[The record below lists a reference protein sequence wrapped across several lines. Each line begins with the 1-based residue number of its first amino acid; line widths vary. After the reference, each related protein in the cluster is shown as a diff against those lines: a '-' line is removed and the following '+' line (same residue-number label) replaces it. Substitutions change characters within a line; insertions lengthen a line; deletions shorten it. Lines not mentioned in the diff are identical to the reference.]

1 MKLTFDWLRDH
12 LETDRPFT
20 DIVAALSMIG
30 LEVEAVEDRAASLE
44 GFRVARVLAA
54 ERHPDADRL
63 KICKVDYGGG
73 EPVQVVCGAPNA
85 RSGMKGVFAAAGSAI
100 NGVTLRKARIRGQES
115 NGMLLSE
122 REMGLSDNHEGI
134 VELPVDAEVGTPAAM
149 AMGLS
154 DRVIEIGLTPNRQD
168 CAGVRGIARD
178 LAAAGLGRLKPLS
191 VPETAGSFASSIR
204 WRRDLSDGEACP
216 LVVGR
221 FFRGVTNG
229 ESPKW
234 LRDRLRAIGLR
245 PISALV
251 DITNYVTFDLARPLH
266 VFDADKVTGDLVMR
280 LATDG
285 ETIAALD
292 GQDYALDAGMTVIAD
307 DNGVQAIGGVMGGA
321 ASGVSD
327 ATVNVFLEVA
337 LFDPVR
343 TARTGRKLGIQSD
356 ARYRFERGV
365 DPESAFRGAHV
376 ATRMILDLCGGEAS
390 ELTAAGKMPD
400 WRRKAALRKSRVAKL
415 GGLDATDAEQLRI
428 LADLGFEPVD
438 EGDTIRV
445 EVPSWRQD
453 IDGEADLVEEVVR
466 IRGYDR
472 IPAVPLPRVHTV
484 PEPAWPA
491 RLESDVRRALAARGM
506 VESVTFSFM
515 KRETAEL
522 FGFGDP
528 ALVVDNPI
536 SADLDAMR
544 PSILPNLLEAARR
557 NADRGYR
564 DVALF
569 EVGPEYI
576 DDTEK
581 GQITV
586 VSGIRAGR
594 HGGRHWRAP
603 SRPVDLWDVKA
614 DAMAALDAAGA
625 PTAGLRVTR
634 DAPVWHHPGRSGVLR
649 LGSAEL
655 ASFGDVHPG
664 VLRAM
669 GIEAPAVAFTVH
681 LEAVPARKR
690 KTGGSTPL
698 ALPPFHPVTRDFAFV
713 VDASVAADDIA
724 RSAAGADRNLISDV
738 GVFDVYEGEPLE
750 NGKKSVAIAVV
761 LQPVMSTLTDAEIET
776 VSGRIVSAV
785 EKRTGGILR
794 G

>member
-1 MKLTFDWLRDH
+1 MKLTFDWLRQH
-12 LETDRPFT
+12 LETDRPFA
-20 DIVAALSMIG
+20 DIVDALSMIG

-44 GFRVARVLAA
+44 GFRVACVLAA

-63 KICKVDYGGG
+63 KVCKVDYGGG

-100 NGVTLRKARIRGQES
+100 GGVTLRKAQIRGQES

-122 REMGLSDNHEGI
+122 REMGLSDEHDGI
-134 VELPVDAEVGTPAAM
+134 VELPDDAEVGAPAAV

-154 DRVIEIGLTPNRQD
+154 DQVIEIALTPNRQD

-178 LAAAGLGRLKPLS
+178 LAAAGLGRLKPSS
-191 VPETAGSFASSIR
+191 VPETTGSFDSPIR

-221 FFRGVTNG
+221 FFRGVANG

-280 LATDG
+280 LANEG

-292 GQDYALDAGMTVIAD
+292 GQDYALDAEMTVIAD

-343 TARTGRKLGIQSD
+343 TARTGRRLGIQSD

-390 ELTAAGKMPD
+390 ELTAAGKVPD
-400 WRRKAALRKSRVAKL
+400 GRRKVVLRKSRVAQL

-445 EVPSWRQD
+445 KVPSWRQD
-453 IDGEADLVEEVVR
+453 IDGEADLVEEIAR
-466 IRGYDR
+466 IRGYDC
-472 IPAVPLPRVHTV
+472 IPAAPLPRPHTV

-515 KRETAEL
+515 KRATAEL
-522 FGFGDP
+522 FGFDDP

-544 PSILPNLLEAARR
+544 PSILPNLLEAGRR

-569 EVGPEYI
+569 EVGPEYA

-581 GQITV
+581 GQKTAA
-586 VSGIRAGR
+586 SGIRVGR
-594 HGGRHWRAP
+594 HGGRHWRMP
-603 SRPVDLWDVKA
+603 DRPVDLWDVKA
-614 DAMAALDAAGA
+614 DALAALDAAGA
-625 PTAGLRVTR
+625 PTAGLRGTR
-634 DAPVWHHPGRSGVLR
+634 DAPAWYHPGRSGVLR
-649 LGSAEL
+649 LGSVRL
-655 ASFGDVHPG
+655 ASFGEVHPG

-669 GIEAPAVAFTVH
+669 DIEAPVVAFTVH
-681 LEAVPARKR
+681 LEAVPERKR
-690 KTGGSTPL
+690 RTGGSAPL
-698 ALPPFHPVTRDFAFV
+698 SLPPFHPVTRDFAFV
-713 VDASVAADDIA
+713 VDAFVAADDIA
-724 RSAAGADRNLISDV
+724 RAAAGADRNLISDV
-738 GVFDVYEGEPLE
+738 GVFDVYEGEPLKE
-750 NGKKSVAIAVV
+750 GKKSVAIAVV
-761 LQPVMSTLTDAEIET
+761 LQPATSTLTDAEIEA

>member
-12 LETDRPFT
+12 LETDRPFA
-20 DIVAALSMIG
+20 DIVDALSMIG

-44 GFRVARVLAA
+44 EFRVARVLAA

-63 KICKVDYGGG
+63 RVCKVDYGGG

-85 RSGMKGVFAAAGSAI
+85 RTGMKGVFAAAGSAI

-122 REMGLSDNHEGI
+122 REMGLSDDHEGI
-134 VELPVDAEVGTPAAM
+134 VELPDDAEVGAPAAM

-191 VPETAGSFASSIR
+191 APETPGSFDSPIQ

-221 FFRGVTNG
+221 FFRGVANG

-266 VFDADKVTGDLVMR
+266 VFDADKVAGDLVMR

-285 ETIAALD
+285 ETIDALD
-292 GQDYALDAGMTVIAD
+292 GQDYALDAKMTVIAD

-327 ATVNVFLEVA
+327 ATTNVFLEVA
-337 LFDPVR
+337 LFDPAR
-343 TARTGRKLGIQSD
+343 TARTGRELGIRSD

-390 ELTAAGKMPD
+390 ELTADGKMQD
-400 WRRKAALRKSRVAKL
+400 WRRNAALRKSRVAQL

-466 IRGYDR
+466 IRGYDC
-472 IPAVPLPRVHTV
+472 IPAVPLPRAHTV

-491 RLESDVRRALAARGM
+491 RLESDARRALAARGM

-536 SADLDAMR
+536 SADLDVMR
-544 PSILPNLLEAARR
+544 PSVLPNLLEAARR

-569 EVGPEYI
+569 EVGPEYA

-581 GQITV
+581 GQKTV
-586 VSGIRAGR
+586 ASGIRVGR
-594 HGGRHWRAP
+594 HGGRHWRAS

-614 DAMAALDAAGA
+614 DALAALDAAGA

-649 LGSAEL
+649 LGSMEL

-669 GIEAPAVAFTVH
+669 GIEAPAVAFTVR
-681 LEAVPARKR
+681 LDAVPVRKR
-690 KTGGSTPL
+690 KTGDFAPL

-713 VDASVAADDIA
+713 VDASVAADDVA
-724 RSAAGADRNLISDV
+724 RAAAGADRSLISDV

-750 NGKKSVAIAVV
+750 DGKKSVAVAVV
-761 LQPVMSTLTDAEIET
+761 LQPVTSTLTDAEIET
-776 VSGRIVSAV
+776 VSGRVVSAV

>member
-12 LETDRPFT
+12 LETDRPFAE
-20 DIVAALSMIG
+20 IVDALSMIG
-30 LEVEAVEDRAASLE
+30 LEVESVEDRAASLE

-63 KICKVDYGGG
+63 KVCKVDYGGG

-85 RSGMKGVFAAAGSAI
+85 RSGMKGVFAAAGLEI

-122 REMGLSDNHEGI
+122 REMGLSDDHEGI
-134 VELPVDAEVGTPAAM
+134 VELPDDAEVGAPAAA

-154 DRVIEIGLTPNRQD
+154 DRAVEIGLTPNRQD

-178 LAAAGLGRLKPLS
+178 LAAAGLGRLKPLDA
-191 VPETAGSFASSIR
+191 PETTGSFDSPIR
-204 WRRDLSDGEACP
+204 WLRKLSDGEACP

-221 FFRGVTNG
+221 FFRGVNNG

-234 LRDRLRAIGLR
+234 LRERLRAIGLR

-280 LATDG
+280 PAADG

-292 GQDYALDAGMTVIAD
+292 GQDYALDAEMTVIAD
-307 DNGVQAIGGVMGGA
+307 DNGVQGIGGVMGGA

-327 ATVNVFLEVA
+327 STANVFLEVA
-337 LFDPVR
+337 LFDPAR
-343 TARTGRKLGIQSD
+343 TARTGRKLGIRSD

-365 DPESAFRGAHV
+365 DPESAYLGARV

-390 ELTAAGKMPD
+390 ELTIAGDMPD
-400 WRRKAALRKSRVAKL
+400 WRRKAALRKSRAAEL
-415 GGLDATDAEQLRI
+415 GGLNAPDDEQLRI

-438 EGDTIRV
+438 EGDAIRV

-453 IDGEADLVEEVVR
+453 IDGEADLVEEVAR
-466 IRGYDR
+466 IRGYDS
-472 IPAVPLPRVHTV
+472 IPAVPLPRLHIV

-491 RLESDVRRALAARGM
+491 RMESDARRALAARGM

-515 KRETAEL
+515 RRETAEL
-522 FGFGDP
+522 FGFCDP

-564 DVALF
+564 DLALF
-569 EVGPEYI
+569 EVGPEYA
-576 DDTEK
+576 DDTET
-581 GQITV
+581 GQKTV
-586 VSGIRAGR
+586 ASGIRVGR
-594 HGGRHWRAP
+594 HGGRHWREP
-603 SRPVDLWDVKA
+603 DRPVDLWDVKA

-625 PTAGLRVTR
+625 PTAALRVAR
-634 DAPVWHHPGRSGVLR
+634 DAPAWHHPGRSGVLR
-649 LGSAEL
+649 LGSTEL
-655 ASFGDVHPG
+655 ASFGDVHPRI
-664 VLRAM
+664 LRDM
-669 GIEAPAVAFTVH
+669 DIEGPAVAFTVRFD
-681 LEAVPARKR
+681 AVPARKR
-690 KTGGSTPL
+690 KVGGSAPL
-698 ALPPFHPVTRDFAFV
+698 SLPPFHPVTRDFAFV
-713 VDASVAADDIA
+713 VDASVAADDVA
-724 RSAAGADRNLISDV
+724 RAAAGADRELVSDV
-738 GVFDVYEGEPLE
+738 SVFDVYEGGPL
-750 NGKKSVAIAVV
+750 GADKKSVAIAVV
-761 LQPVMSTLTDAEIET
+761 LQPATSTLTDAEIEK

-785 EKRTGGILR
+785 EKRTGGVLR

>member
-12 LETDRPFT
+12 LETDRPFA
-20 DIVAALSMIG
+20 DIVDALSMIG

-44 GFRVARVLAA
+44 EFRVARVLAA

-63 KICKVDYGGG
+63 RVCKVDYGGG

-85 RSGMKGVFAAAGSAI
+85 RTGMKGVFAAAGSAI

-122 REMGLSDNHEGI
+122 REMGLSDDHEGI
-134 VELPVDAEVGTPAAM
+134 VELPDDAEVGAPAAM

-191 VPETAGSFASSIR
+191 APETPGSFDSPIR

-221 FFRGVTNG
+221 FFRGVANG

-266 VFDADKVTGDLVMR
+266 VFDADKVAGDLVMR

-285 ETIAALD
+285 ETIGALD
-292 GQDYALDAGMTVIAD
+292 GQDYALDAEMTVIAD

-327 ATVNVFLEVA
+327 ATTNVFLEVA
-337 LFDPVR
+337 LFDPAR
-343 TARTGRKLGIQSD
+343 TARTGRELGIRSD

-365 DPESAFRGAHV
+365 DPESAFLGAHV

-400 WRRKAALRKSRVAKL
+400 WRRNAALRKSRVAQL

-472 IPAVPLPRVHTV
+472 IPSVPLPRAHTV

-491 RLESDVRRALAARGM
+491 RLESDARRALAARGM

-536 SADLDAMR
+536 SADLDVMR
-544 PSILPNLLEAARR
+544 PSVLPNLLEAARR

-569 EVGPEYI
+569 EVGPEYA

-581 GQITV
+581 GQKTV
-586 VSGIRAGR
+586 ASGIRVGR
-594 HGGRHWRAP
+594 HGGRHWRAS

-614 DAMAALDAAGA
+614 DALAVLDAAGA

-649 LGSAEL
+649 LGSMEL

-669 GIEAPAVAFTVH
+669 GIEAPAVAFTVR
-681 LEAVPARKR
+681 LDAVPVRKR
-690 KTGGSTPL
+690 KTGDSAPL

-713 VDASVAADDIA
+713 VDASVAADDVA
-724 RSAAGADRNLISDV
+724 RAAAGADRSLISDV
-738 GVFDVYEGEPLE
+738 GVFDVYEGEPLQD
-750 NGKKSVAIAVV
+750 GKKSVAVAVV
-761 LQPVMSTLTDAEIET
+761 LQPVTSTLTDAEIET
-776 VSGRIVSAV
+776 VSGRVVSAV